1 MSDLQ
6 VLAVGGKVAF
16 TADFTLEVPVGVT
29 VSNIAFTIPPPLSS
43 FAISPDLA
51 NKKSTVG
58 LQGAVHGVTYQVR
71 ATATLSSGEDIVE
84 NVTVRGFNG

>member
-16 TADFTLEVPVGVT
+16 TVDFTAEVPAGVT
-29 VSNIAFTIPPPLSS
+29 VSNIAFSIPSPLAS
-43 FAISPDLA
+43 FAISPDLV

-58 LQGAVHGVTYQVR
+58 LQGAVHGATYQVR
-71 ATATLSSGEDIVE
+71 ATAALSSGEDIVK
-84 NVTVRGFNG
+84 NITVRGFNG